1 MMYWGSHMTTG
12 GWIFSIFGTL
22 IILGL
27 IVAAI
32 SWLIRDRDSQTAS
45 NESARE
51 ILDRRLASSELSL
64 EQYNEMRTTLA
75 DEQATTPDPRP
86 PRPASAPG

>member
-1 MMYWGSHMTTG
+1 MMYWGNHMTTG

-22 IILGL
+22 IVLGL
-27 IVAAI
+27 IVAATV
-32 SWLIRDRDSQTAS
+32 WLIRDRGTQTAAS
-45 NESARE
+45 ESARE
-51 ILDRRLASSELSL
+51 ILDRRHASGELNL
-64 EQYNEMRTTLA
+64 EQYNQLRETLA